1 MSPAHDNSRTPLDLE
16 NDPLVKEVEALL
28 AAAGMTN
35 PPGPHEIIANMAFS
49 MMSPADLAA
58 HFISLAAA
66 NGDPS
71 GYQTFTK
78 NHTFI
83 SAPSAFPRTTGHP
96 VVDADGN
103 WQVRKDEE

>member
-1 MSPAHDNSRTPLDLE
+1 MPAHENMRTPLDLE

-66 NGDPS
+66 DGDPS

-83 SAPSAFPRTTGHP
+83 SAPSGFKRTGGHP
-96 VVDADGN
+96 VVDAEGN
-103 WQVRKDEE
+103 WVKREDPE